1 MKRIV
6 RDTLAKL
13 PENRVGRI
21 YKTTSIA
28 GFKIDAF
35 SELLLNKYSYNPK
48 RICKFFSPSD
58 FFLKSFNL
66 LDSYSG
72 HFELISFPFT
82 QRKNLTKTVV
92 SGR

>member
-6 RDTLAKL
+6 RDTRAKL

-21 YKTTSIA
+21 YKTTSMA

-48 RICKFFSPSD
+48 RIYKFFFS
-58 FFLKSFNL
+58 
-66 LDSYSG
+66 
-72 HFELISFPFT
+72 
-82 QRKNLTKTVV
+82 
-92 SGR
+92 